1 MFFFQRSCPI
11 EIVKLRKGQWKTSR
25 FMTKQLCNLKESS
38 QGHISSFLRDSN
50 LSSFFS
56 FPLNRN
62 LTFFLGG
69 GESKKIGA
77 STSITQIWLVA
88 VFVPKGGVS
97 LKRLMGCRVYEIV
110 KHFKIIQNG
119 GTEPCKAIW
128 GMGFP
133 LHRPYIQLIY
143 SRCPPPLGTW
153 NVWWWDESLPRFR
166 STTSITK
173 TAAKITWNGRSLFGC
188 SCFCADKK
196 SWVKKGKQNWAYPKK
211 RKMTVCFFKA
221 GGGYISSFG
230 TNWLKLTWTSK
241 SHFVWHG
248 VFTSLL
254 ISVERRWS
262 QSCFRNSTFPLTCG
276 LTGTIEHLQKL
287 ETNKVHPS
295 HGSYIQDQLIF
306 IYISLKVWPVSE
318 WTSEGV
324 IIFWW
329 PHR

>member
-1 MFFFQRSCPI
+1 MPPI
-11 EIVKLRKGQWKTSR
+11 
-25 FMTKQLCNLKESS
+25 
-38 QGHISSFLRDSN
+38 
-50 LSSFFS
+50 
-56 FPLNRN
+56 
-62 LTFFLGG
+62 
-69 GESKKIGA
+69 
-77 STSITQIWLVA
+77 
-88 VFVPKGGVS
+88 
-97 LKRLMGCRVYEIV
+97 
-110 KHFKIIQNG
+110 
-119 GTEPCKAIW
+119 
-128 GMGFP
+128 
-133 LHRPYIQLIY
+133 
-143 SRCPPPLGTW
+143 LGTW

-287 ETNKVHPS
+287 ETNKVHPNY
-295 HGSYIQDQLIF
+295 GPYIEDQLIF
-306 IYISLKVWPVSE
+306 IYIYIFLKGVTRFWMDIWGGHIFLVATSIVFLYGFFHLDCLITRNPWILMKPIYWWEGGWTKLHHKLIISLDE
-318 WTSEGV
+318 
-324 IIFWW
+324 IILNLDKSMSKIHVFIYIYTIYN
-329 PHR
+329 